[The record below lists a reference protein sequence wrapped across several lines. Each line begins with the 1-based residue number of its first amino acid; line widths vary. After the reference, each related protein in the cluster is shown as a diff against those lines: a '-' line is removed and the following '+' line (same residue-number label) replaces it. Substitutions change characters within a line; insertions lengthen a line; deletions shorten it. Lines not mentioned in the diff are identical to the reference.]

1 MSLLSSPRTTAPS
14 TAVSFALGA
23 ASALA
28 TVALA
33 AMLWTLHTP
42 REFAVALPAAHASPE
57 TGATLRAPPAT
68 VPNELDEP
76 PEELPPT
83 F

>member
-1 MSLLSSPRTTAPS
+1 MYLLSSPRATAPN

-23 ASALA
+23 VSALA
-28 TVALA
+28 VVALSA
-33 AMLWTLHTP
+33 LLWTLHTP
-42 REFAVALPAAHASPE
+42 REFAVVLPAANASTD
-57 TGATLRAPPAT
+57 TGSTLRAPPAT